1 MAQLQLLTSEAHG
14 KLNVIR
20 GEYLDSSFAV
30 NLSTVMVSEL
40 AFLVHEYPLFFYKS
54 ARSGEFQLAALL
66 GFESGQNL
74 FLNGGKWA
82 SRYVPLDIQ
91 RRPFQLHV
99 PAPQSSAA
107 HNVEGQGNKPA
118 SGHLAIDPSSA
129 QFSATKGEPLY
140 NGDGSPTATL
150 LHYQTLFSHLLS
162 ASEQTRSVIATLV
175 AHELLEAV
183 ELNVTLKNGD
193 ITLNDLYAVNVKKL
207 NGLTGE
213 ALQACHNKGVLQV
226 CHLVMSSGAHLE
238 TMIERANT

>member
-1 MAQLQLLTSEAHG
+1 MTKLQLLSPQEHG
-14 KLNVIR
+14 QLRIIQ
-20 GEYLDSSFAV
+20 GEYLDPSFAV

-40 AFLVHEYPLFFYKS
+40 AFLAHEYPLFFYKS

-74 FLNGGKWA
+74 FLDNGNWM

-99 PAPQSSAA
+99 PDASAVNHA
-107 HNVEGQGNKPA
+107 SIQTGVPT
-118 SGHLAIDPSSA
+118 SGHLAIDPTSP
-129 QFSATKGEPLY
+129 QFSETKGESLY
-140 NGDGSPTATL
+140 NDDSSATVTL

-162 ASEQTRSVIATLV
+162 AAEQTRSVIATLV
-175 AHELLEAV
+175 QHELLEAI

-213 ALQACHNKGVLQV
+213 TLQACHDKGVLQV
-226 CHLVMSSGAHLE
+226 CHLLMSSGAHLE
-238 TMIERANT
+238 MMIERANK

>member
-1 MAQLQLLTSEAHG
+1 MAKLQLLTSEAHG

-20 GEYLDSSFAV
+20 GEYLDPSFAV

-40 AFLVHEYPLFFYKS
+40 AFLAHEYPLFFYKS

-74 FLNGGKWA
+74 FLENGNWM

-99 PAPQSSAA
+99 PDASEANHA
-107 HNVEGQGNKPA
+107 YGQTTGVPT
-118 SGHLAIDPSSA
+118 SGHLAVDPTSP
-129 QFSATKGEPLY
+129 QFSETKGETLY
-140 NGDGSPTATL
+140 NDDGSPTATL

-162 ASEQTRSVIATLV
+162 ASEQTRSIIATLV
-175 AHELLEAV
+175 QHELLEAV
-183 ELNVTLKNGD
+183 ELNVTLKKGD

-238 TMIERANT
+238 TMIERANK